1 MFFFSNLQELNSLKI
16 GTKINE
22 KEIPLNK
29 EKELFLIENEN
40 GMLDGASIFFK
51 LTNDRYSSSWI
62 VSDKI
67 LKFYH
72 SNHNSTLSIKTDYP
86 IFLFVNTESNEN
98 SYEYKGK
105 FKCHCS
111 FEETSGAK
119 YFILIKEG
127 LNVRYIKDFLC
138 EIGLEELISLGIL
151 QTQKLYLNNESVDN
165 LIKLMENKNVNYLI
179 GPSNWYLDSEYNFY
193 NPYSKEKKEGN
204 LKEIERKGVVFDLQ
218 NKYLNPFSFILL
230 SNILQSNQLKYFKK
244 ISKGKNKDEI
254 IKNLKESLNQ
264 EKLVLVLG
272 AGVSIPYK
280 IPKWDKILIEL
291 MQNLRNDKEEDIKN
305 EILSVYTDVLFNDNI
320 LLASRYVNSMIKSS
334 KATDDINVNEL
345 IKKIL
350 YKEYSFN
357 KKPDELL
364 KEIYSLCLAPQKR
377 KGIESIITYNYDSIL
392 EETFQLLTP
401 EVNYNSIYKSG
412 FYILPNK
419 VNIYHVH
426 GYLPSDSIKKDNDP
440 INDDENK
447 IILSEHAC
455 SEEYSKTYQWNNLI
469 QLDKYI
475 NKTCLIIGS
484 SFSDPNMRRLFD
496 IARQQRFHN
505 EINHVIV
512 LKKPSKEE
520 ILTDLMNSP
529 NENLLNNYFDD
540 ITNLYNL
547 NMIKLLNKDLDKINE
562 KHMDVNYNNLEKIK
576 LSRNFEDLL
585 NRVIS
590 EKIYYTMK
598 DLYSYG
604 IDIIW
609 IDDFTEIPRILRNL
623 NEL

>member
-1 MFFFSNLQELNSLKI
+1 MFFFSNLQELNSIKI
-16 GTKINE
+16 GTKISENDIILD
-22 KEIPLNK
+22 KK
-29 EKELFLIENEN
+29 KELFLIENEN
-40 GMLDGASIFFK
+40 GTLDGVSIFCK
-51 LTNDRYSSSWI
+51 ITNERYSSSWI
-62 VSDKI
+62 VSEKI
-67 LKFYH
+67 FKFYH
-72 SNHNSTLSIKTDYP
+72 LHHKNNLPNKADYP
-86 IFLFVNTESNEN
+86 VFLFVNTESNEN
-98 SYEYKGK
+98 CYEYKGK
-105 FKCHCS
+105 FKCDYS
-111 FEETSGAK
+111 FDETSGAK
-119 YFILIKEG
+119 YFILIKDG
-127 LNVRYIKDFLC
+127 LYVRFIKDFLS

-179 GPSNWYLDSEYNFY
+179 GPSNWYLDSNYNFF

-204 LKEIERKGVVFDLQ
+204 LKDLERKGMVFDNQ
-218 NKYLNPFSFILL
+218 NKYLNPYSFALL
-230 SNILQSNQLKYFKK
+230 SNILQTNQVKYLKKSLK
-244 ISKGKNKDEI
+244 GISKDEI

-272 AGVSIPYK
+272 AGISIPYK

-291 MQNLRNDKEEDIKN
+291 MQNIRNEKEDDIKN
-305 EILSVYTDVLFNDNI
+305 EILSVYTDVLFNDNT
-320 LLASRYVNSMIKSS
+320 LFASRYFNSKLKGS
-334 KATDDINVNEL
+334 KDADDLNINEL

-401 EVNYNSIYKSG
+401 EVDYNSIYKSG

-426 GYLPSDSIKKDNDP
+426 GYLPSDSIKSDNDP
-440 INDDENK
+440 VKDDENE
-447 IILSEHAC
+447 IILSEHTC
-455 SEEYSKTYQWNNLI
+455 NEEYSNTYNWNNLI

-496 IARQQRFHN
+496 IAKKQRSHN
-505 EINHVIV
+505 EFRHVIIM
-512 LKKPSKEE
+512 KKPSKEE
-520 ILTDLMNSP
+520 ILTDLTNIT

-540 ITNLYNL
+540 IITLYNS
-547 NMIKLLNKDLDKINE
+547 NKFKLSSKCLEKINE
-562 KHMDVNYNNLEKIK
+562 KQKETNYNNSERIK

-585 NRVIS
+585 NRIIN
-590 EKIYYTMK
+590 EKIYYTVK
-598 DLYSYG
+598 DLDSYG
-604 IDIIW
+604 INIIW
-609 IDDFTEIPRILRNL
+609 IDDFNEIPKILKNL